1 MEPKMYGEA
10 TQIPGIDV
18 GLPLPEDWRLA
29 RAAHVDLLLMGMP
42 RVNLLLIAPD
52 GVIRYVLETL
62 LLDLREPI
70 THWSPGERLM
80 LPLAEGA
87 GTLVLH
93 DVGRLTPEDQL
104 YVLDWLERDG
114 GDVQVVS
121 TSPTSLMMRVQTG
134 AFLDTL
140 YYRLNTVCVNV
151 TA

>member
-1 MEPKMYGEA
+1 
-10 TQIPGIDV
+10 
-18 GLPLPEDWRLA
+18 
-29 RAAHVDLLLMGMP
+29 
-42 RVNLLLIAPD
+42 
-52 GVIRYVLETL
+52 VLETL

-80 LPLAEGA
+80 LPLAERA

-104 YVLDWLERDG
+104 YVLDLLERDG
-114 GDVQVVS
+114 GDVRVVS